1 MDVSPEILR
10 MKNGRPYFPVS
21 FSYFSFSDI
30 TPCVCG
36 EEVYTAT
43 TAQWLLSTVGTSLAA
58 AIGAFL
64 CFGAI
69 RLQLAVS
76 HIGVL
81 SLVPFAIF
89 ALVPLTG
96 VLRWLP
102 FRLLPWK
109 RCPAGTNVFRKQKQ
123 GRFLLLAQILL
134 GLAVL
139 LTLLILLIEG

>member
-10 MKNGRPYFPVS
+10 MKNGKPYFPVS
-21 FSYFSFSDI
+21 FSYFSFSDM

-36 EEVYTAT
+36 EEVYTAPP
-43 TAQWLLSTVGTSLAA
+43 AQWLLSTVGTLLAA
-58 AIGAFL
+58 AIGAVL

-69 RLQLAVS
+69 RLRLAIS

-81 SLVPFAIF
+81 SLVPLAIF

-109 RCPAGTNVFRKQKQ
+109 RCPAGTNVSCKQKQ
-123 GRFLLLAQILL
+123 GRFLLLAQIFL
-134 GLAVL
+134 GLAVV
-139 LTLLILLIEG
+139 LTVLILLER